1 MDVRLLAR
9 ESLALLL
16 AGIVIVMGL
25 AMVSYSPAD
34 PSWNN
39 VTKAPASN
47 LAGIAGAYLA
57 DFIYQLFGYAAWIW
71 MVLLSILTIRIAW
84 GRRLWHSGWTS
95 LFWLPVVL
103 SVAAL
108 LQAHLPSGSSADL
121 LSLKAGS
128 GGALGMMLEHS
139 IHGALK
145 DVGRDVLLMTL
156 LLSSGVTASHWSL
169 LALMKKLFE
178 WTRGG
183 FIAMG
188 DMSRKVFSAISHR
201 KVRIEAR
208 EERNKVRQ
216 TRSAAP
222 APLPAA
228 APASAPAFDEPLM
241 EPYIPDDDH
250 AFFDDFEPELIE
262 PAITKPVS
270 RKKAVEPTPA
280 APPPV
285 REDVMI
291 TPEPEEPKPSKVK
304 VSQRAVVATVSTL
317 DRHHDDDSGFE
328 LPSLDL
334 FDRGPETPKE
344 HDPEVLQG
352 VARSLESKLL
362 DYRVDGNVVAVQ
374 PGPVVTQF
382 ELEPAPGTKVNRI
395 VALQDDLA
403 RSMAAISV
411 RVAGNIPGKNVIGI
425 EIPNHEREMVV
436 LHQVL
441 ASPAFAN
448 KRLMLPL
455 GMGFDISGHPV
466 VSDLAKMPHLL
477 VAGTTGSGKSVA
489 VNAMICSMLMART
502 PEELRMILVDP
513 KMLELSVYDDIPHLL
528 VPVVTNPNK
537 AAKALAWAV
546 YEMER
551 RYQLM
556 SDAKVRNIDGYNK
569 SVEHDE
575 SSERLPMI
583 VIVIDELADL
593 MMVAGKEVEQAIC
606 RIAQK
611 ARAAG
616 LHLILATQRPSVDVI
631 TGLIKANLPSR
642 LSFQVSSK
650 IDSRTILDQMGAEQ
664 LLGHGDS
671 LFLSGG
677 RDLKRVHGAFVSDAE
692 VLALVEHLKEQGAPD
707 YREEVF
713 EIGSS
718 GDAASGPGGDGSDEH
733 DEKYDEAA
741 ALVIEKGSCSV
752 SMVQRYL
759 RIGYNRASR
768 LVEQMEREGLVSP
781 PGAGGL
787 RKVLAR
793 SSADGGGV
801 IE

>member
-1 MDVRLLAR
+1 MDVRLVVR

-16 AGIVIVMGL
+16 AGIVIVLLL
-25 AMVSYSPAD
+25 AMYSFSPLD
-34 PSWNN
+34 PSLNRETDA
-39 VTKAPASN
+39 VVQN
-47 LAGIAGAYLA
+47 LTGMAGAYVS
-57 DFIYQLFGYAAWIW
+57 DFIYQLFGYAGWLW
-71 MVLLSILTIRIAW
+71 VTLLGVLTFRIAM
-84 GRRLWHSGWTS
+84 GRHPYLGSWTS
-95 LFWLPVVL
+95 LFWVPVVL
-103 SVAAL
+103 SLAAL
-108 LQAHLPSGSSADL
+108 MHAYVLQGSSLDIL
-121 LSLKAGS
+121 ELPAGP
-128 GGALGMMLEHS
+128 GGALGSMLGETVQEPLRS
-139 IHGALK
+139 L
-145 DVGRDVLLMTL
+145 GRDILLVTL
-156 LLSSGVTASHWSL
+156 LLSSLVAASRWSL
-169 LALMKKLFE
+169 LALLKRCYLLLAAASAY
-178 WTRGG
+178 
-183 FIAMG
+183 IAG
-188 DMSRKVFSAISHR
+188 ILRSIFSKAYERKDR
-201 KVRIEAR
+201 MEAR
-208 EERNKVRQ
+208 EVRKEIRKKRPERIAKSEPAVSKQQKVTVSRQ
-216 TRSAAP
+216 AKQQQQA
-222 APLPAA
+222 
-228 APASAPAFDEPLM
+228 
-241 EPYIPDDDH
+241 
-250 AFFDDFEPELIE
+250 ELGFIE
-262 PAITKPVS
+262 PA
-270 RKKAVEPTPA
+270 A
-280 APPPV
+280 
-285 REDVMI
+285 
-291 TPEPEEPKPSKVK
+291 
-304 VSQRAVVATVSTL
+304 
-317 DRHHDDDSGFE
+317 SGFK
-328 LPSLDL
+328 LPSLNL
-334 FDRGPETPKE
+334 FNRGEGHQKS
-344 HDPEVLQG
+344 HDPKVLQA
-352 VARSLESKLL
+352 VARMLEKKLL
-362 DYRVDGNVVAVQ
+362 DYRVEGQVIAVQ

-382 ELEPAPGTKVNRI
+382 ELEPSPGTKVNRI

-425 EIPNHEREMVV
+425 ELPNEERETVV

-441 ASPAFAN
+441 ASPEFAN
-448 KRLMLPL
+448 RKHILPIAL
-455 GMGFDISGHPV
+455 GVDISGQPV
-466 VSDLAKMPHLL
+466 VTDLARMPHLL

-489 VNAMICSMLMART
+489 INAMICSLLMVKT
-502 PEELRMILVDP
+502 PQDLRMIMVDP

-528 VPVVTNPNK
+528 VPVVTNPHK

-569 SVEHDE
+569 AAEKDADA
-575 SSERLPMI
+575 ERLPYI

-616 LHLILATQRPSVDVI
+616 LHLVLATQRPSVDVI

-664 LLGHGDS
+664 LLGQGDS

-677 RDLKRVHGAFVSDAE
+677 RDLRRVHGAFVSDAE
-692 VLALVEHLKEQGAPD
+692 VINLVEHLKAQGEPD

-713 EIGSS
+713 EVPTASD
-718 GDAASGPGGDGSDEH
+718 GDGAGGMGGDDH

-741 ALVIEKGSCSV
+741 ALVIEKGQCSV

-781 PGAGGL
+781 PGSGGM

-793 SSADGGGV
+793 SESGGGGV